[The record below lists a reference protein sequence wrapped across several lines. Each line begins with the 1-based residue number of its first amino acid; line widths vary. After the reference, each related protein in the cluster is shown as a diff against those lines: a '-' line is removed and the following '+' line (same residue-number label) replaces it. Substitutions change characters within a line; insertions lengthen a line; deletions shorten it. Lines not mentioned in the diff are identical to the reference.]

1 MRGLDEALNFVGFVR
16 NPRNAAVRFD
26 TNQKRSAVGIGHAGE
41 NADYFAAELFIFF
54 LLRSPPPILV
64 GAEEFE
70 KLSTLLLEKD
80 SDFFSMHGSGSSE
93 SE

>member
-1 MRGLDEALNFVGFVR
+1 MRNTRDAAVGFD
-16 NPRNAAVRFD
+16 AD
-26 TNQKRSAVGIGHAGE
+26 QKRSAVGIGHAGE
-41 NADYFAAELFIFF
+41 NADYLAGELFISF
-54 LLRSPPPILV
+54 LLGSAPPILV

-80 SDFFSMHGSGSSE
+80 SDFFSMHGSGSLE

>member
-1 MRGLDEALNFVGFVR
+1 MRGLDQALDFVEVVR
-16 NPRNAAVRFD
+16 KTRDAAVGLD
-26 TNQKRSAVGIGHAGE
+26 TDQKRAAVGIGHAGE
-41 NADYFAAELFIFF
+41 NADYFAGELFISF
-54 LLRSPPPILV
+54 LLGSTPPIFV

-80 SDFFSMHGSGSSE
+80 SDFFSMHGSGSLE